1 MEETYM
7 KIEVFENAIA
17 NQVKDLRAEGINPTA
32 FWAYRDS
39 VRSENDLI
47 DFHDVIWE
55 EDIVAIADTLKENG
69 IDEFTISCNFS
80 GLIRSLVEFE
90 KVGYRMAG
98 TTEVNATYKDY
109 ATGEFAKIPALKMSR
124 I

>member
-1 MEETYM
+1 MR
-7 KIEVFENAIA
+7 IESFENAIA

-39 VRSENDLI
+39 CRSENELI

-80 GLIRSLVEFE
+80 GLIRTLVEFE
-90 KVGYRMAG
+90 KAGYHMVG
-98 TTEVNATYKDY
+98 TTEVNATYKAWGAD
-109 ATGEFAKIPALKMSR
+109 EFAQIPALKMSR